1 MNLTCSSLRR
11 LRDGGFRSITP
22 LVPLVHGSGL
32 TQHGGDALSVDTAA
46 LDLNLLLKYPMSAQ
60 MNPSCGLHKA
70 PKAGFCHT
78 LVPHRIWQTLLT
90 CNEDVTILFNS
101 KSEIIEKI
109 LCSHIL

>member
-1 MNLTCSSLRR
+1 MNLTCSPLKR
-11 LRDGGFRSITP
+11 LRDGGIRSVTP

-46 LDLNLLLKYPMSAQ
+46 LDLNLFLNYPMSAQ
-60 MNPSCGLHKA
+60 MNPSCGLHKG
-70 PKAGFCHT
+70 PRFCHT
-78 LVPHRIWQTLLT
+78 LVAHRIWQILLT

-109 LCSHIL
+109 LCSRIL